1 MFVLNTVSCMSQS
14 YSSLLRI
21 PSVVGSQGSKLSTT
35 TVIRVRF
42 CFCPPTRRGTASAH
56 GPPPGSVL
64 SVAWDEST
72 LDLDSCAEN
81 VSLAPN
87 DPIAHVSNTRM
98 MQCWPHPTDS
108 AQYLSLYWQR
118 MFSLSTNTSFFVL
131 PCCYEKNW
139 LNQKA
144 VYSPKR
150 SLTATATVTSYCS
163 PYPSSH
169 CSPASK
175 CDTSLYTKITMVCS
189 KKSP

>member
-56 GPPPGSVL
+56 LRLRVQFL

-98 MQCWPHPTDS
+98 MQCWSHPVIQRTL
-108 AQYLSLYWQR
+108 LSIWACIGYRCFLCLETHP
-118 MFSLSTNTSFFVL
+118 SLFYPAVM
-131 PCCYEKNW
+131 KN
-139 LNQKA
+139 NPA
-144 VYSPKR
+144 VMKKLAGPKSR
-150 SLTATATVTSYCS
+150 LLS
-163 PYPSSH
+163 
-169 CSPASK
+169 
-175 CDTSLYTKITMVCS
+175 
-189 KKSP
+189 